1 MGSLAAPQGSGSDN
15 HTGVGHHSASVHFWL
30 EFPRG
35 VVLGFMLCGI
45 ARIVEVDLMSV
56 FDRRPYLT
64 GIKRLVIKIGTGVLT
79 DRAQLDRRVIGRLAD
94 EMSLL
99 KESGLEVVLISSGSV
114 ATGAASLGLARR
126 PLTIPGIQAA
136 SAAGQAKL
144 MQEYETC
151 FDRYNVKVAQVLLT
165 LDDLVHRRR
174 YLNARNCLAQLS
186 DWNVLPIINENDTVS
201 VDELKFGDNDNLS
214 AMIATMVEADL
225 YINLTKEDGFYTANP
240 ARDPEATLIQV
251 VDELRPELEDGA
263 TQEGGAWGLGGMLSK
278 VRAAYKVALA
288 GIPAVIGP
296 GKRENVLREV
306 LAGEPVGTFFQP
318 HKRVSGRK
326 HWIAFTLKSKGRV
339 VIDKGAARAVCR
351 GGKSLLPSGV
361 VQVEGPFDAGDQ
373 VRVMDQTGHP
383 LAVGL
388 TNYSSTDLDLIKGLK
403 SGQIKAALGHKRYD
417 EVIHRDNM
425 FVPDEEDESLC
436 QLL

>member
-1 MGSLAAPQGSGSDN
+1 
-15 HTGVGHHSASVHFWL
+15 
-30 EFPRG
+30 
-35 VVLGFMLCGI
+35 
-45 ARIVEVDLMSV
+45 MSV
-56 FDRRPYLT
+56 FDRRPFLS
-64 GIKRLVIKIGTGVLT
+64 GLKRVVVKIGTGVLT
-79 DRAQLDRRVIGRLAD
+79 DRLKLDRRVIGRLAD

-99 KESGLEVVLISSGSV
+99 RESGLEIVVISSGSV
-114 ATGAASLGLARR
+114 AAGAAGLGLTRR

-144 MQEYETC
+144 MQEYETV

-165 LDDLVHRRR
+165 LDDLVHRQR
-174 YLNARNCLAQLS
+174 YLNTRNCLAQLS
-186 DWNVLPIINENDTVS
+186 EWNVLPIINENDTVS
-201 VDELKFGDNDNLS
+201 IDELKFGDNDNLS
-214 AMIATMVEADL
+214 AMIATMIEADL

-240 ARDPEATLIQV
+240 AKDETAELIEM
-251 VDELRPELEDGA
+251 VDDLGPELEAGA
-263 TQEGGAWGLGGMLSK
+263 TQEGGAWGMGGMLSK

-296 GKRENVLREV
+296 GKRENVLRDIT
-306 LAGEPVGTFFQP
+306 AAQPVGTFFRP

-339 VIDKGAARAVCR
+339 IIDAGAARAVCR

-361 VQVEGPFDAGDQ
+361 VSIEGQFEAGDQ
-373 VRVMDQTGHP
+373 VRVVDQAGAA

-388 TNYSSTDLDLIKGLK
+388 INYPSSELDLIKGLK
-403 SGQIKAALGHKRYD
+403 TGQIKSVLGRKRYD

-425 FVPDEEDESLC
+425 FVPDEEDASLC